1 MLFTFYVTLYANV
14 ETNPYLLHNTTN
26 IDSSAKEFLG
36 MIYSEKDIAMKNKK
50 AKQEELL
57 KKLKLERIE
66 REKRL
71 RLLRIEL
78 AKKEINEKIYR
89 VEDISKKIALLEE
102 AEKERKILEAKKL
115 ALFKIAEKKR
125 KALEAKKQKAYIE
138 SRSIFVKIDVSKQQM
153 KVYKGKKHLHTW
165 KVSTGKNGYRTPR
178 GRYKPTLI
186 QKMHYSR
193 KYNNAP
199 MPYTVFFKGGYAVH
213 GTKSVSRL
221 GSRASHGCVR
231 LHTSNAKKFYSL
243 VRKYGKKYTQIKIV
257 N

>member
-1 MLFTFYVTLYANV
+1 MIKKTIFLPFTFYVSLSANV
-14 ETNPYLLHNTTN
+14 EVNPYLLKDATT

-36 MIYSEKDIAMKNKK
+36 MIYSEKDIAIKNQK

-57 KKLKLERIE
+57 AKLRLERQK

-78 AKKEINEKIYR
+78 DKKAIVAKQYRIENIKRKI
-89 VEDISKKIALLEE
+89 VLLEE
-102 AEKERKILEAKKL
+102 AEKKRKILEAK
-115 ALFKIAEKKR
+115 R
-125 KALEAKKQKAYIE
+125 KAIEAKKLKAYIE
-138 SRSIFVKIDVSKQQM
+138 SRSIYAHIDVSKQQM
-153 KVYKGKKHLHTW
+153 KVYKGKEHLHTW

-178 GRYKPTLI
+178 GKYKPTLI

-193 KYNNAP
+193 QYNNAP

-213 GTKSVSRL
+213 GTTSVSRL
-221 GSRASHGCVR
+221 GSPASHGCIR
-231 LHTSNAKKFYSL
+231 LHTSNAKEFYSL